1 VPLARTTTA
10 AFIKRGTSFAPY
22 AARNPL
28 EGLISPAPIG
38 EHRLRE
44 RRPKVSNDLSSQDQE
59 RALERRILRGV
70 LKAVWALIRN
80 IGLVI
85 LGPWLLLIVVGLL
98 GGTFAIGTAELM
110 LVWLCWLIGIT
121 TVAVL
126 WYRKYVAG
134 S

>member
-1 VPLARTTTA
+1 M
-10 AFIKRGTSFAPY
+10 
-22 AARNPL
+22 
-28 EGLISPAPIG
+28 
-38 EHRLRE
+38 
-44 RRPKVSNDLSSQDQE
+44 SNDLRSQDQD

-70 LKAVWALIRN
+70 LKAMWALISS

-85 LGPWLLLIVVGLL
+85 LGPWLLLIVVGLF
-98 GGTFAIGTAELM
+98 GGTFDIGTPELI
-110 LVWLCWLIGIT
+110 LVWLCWLIGIP